1 MIKNKLLILL
11 VIFIATVIPTHSVIL
26 KLTPFRLNQY
36 VYYEILYKIRG
47 IATTEFKNIKIIEE
61 NSSKLVFEF
70 NDQRYTANNLVQGSI
85 YVEMPEGFKD
95 RYLIRSSVPSIIL
108 SQYDHNN

>member
-36 VYYEILYKIRG
+36 VYYEILYKI
-47 IATTEFKNIKIIEE
+47 
-61 NSSKLVFEF
+61 
-70 NDQRYTANNLVQGSI
+70 
-85 YVEMPEGFKD
+85 
-95 RYLIRSSVPSIIL
+95 
-108 SQYDHNN
+108 